1 MAITP
6 KCINGDTLYVTP
18 MGTLRPCCWMPEQ
31 MCWNTFDIDPKWDMN
46 FYNSLLESFV
56 GIVTETRFAQPTGNL
71 SEKTIHTIHCKR
83 PFVLVAPPFTLQ
95 YMHKLGYKT
104 FDKWWSEDYDTTTD
118 HFKRMEKN

>member
-1 MAITP
+1 
-6 KCINGDTLYVTP
+6 
-18 MGTLRPCCWMPEQ
+18 
-31 MCWNTFDIDPKWDMN
+31 MN

-56 GIVTETRFAQPTGNL
+56 GIVTETRFAQPTGNF

-118 HFKRMEKN
+118 HFKRMEKIFK